1 MSTPTSAAKTNTA
14 WYLTSRPS
22 GLVDRRHFDV
32 RSTPLPPLGPGDVLV
47 RNIYLMVPAS
57 MRLWMNAGD
66 SYLPEQP
73 LDEVMRGITVGVVEK
88 SNAAHLPVGT
98 FVTGM
103 GGWQQYSVS
112 RAGAWAVIERHPD
125 IALTAYLGPLGLQ
138 GLTAYCGLT
147 DVGQPV
153 AGETL
158 VVTAAA
164 GSVGSLVCQIGKKL
178 GLRVVGIAGGPDK
191 CAWLREKCGVDGAID
206 YRGEDVAAR
215 LDALCPDGIDVAFEN
230 VGGPVLD
237 LILERI
243 NMHARIALCGLV
255 SSYHG
260 AEQTA
265 GRALMKLVNQ
275 RGLMRG
281 FIVTDYLGEAA
292 QVRDILTPWIL
303 DGTLVHREEF
313 SSGLDSAP
321 EAMNRVSRGENLG
334 LQFVRV

>member
-22 GLVDRRHFDV
+22 DLVDRRHFDV
-32 RSTPLPPLGPGDVLV
+32 RDAPLPQLRPGDVLV
-47 RNIYLMVPAS
+47 RNMYLMVPAS
-57 MRLWMNAGD
+57 MRLWMNKGD

-73 LDEVMRGITVGVVEK
+73 LDEVMRGITAGVVEK
-88 SNAAHLPVGT
+88 SNADHLPVGT

-103 GGWQQYSVS
+103 GGWQHYSVS
-112 RAGAWAVIERHPD
+112 RAAAWAVIERHPD
-125 IALTAYLGPLGLQ
+125 IALTAYLGPLGVQ

-191 CAWLREKCGVDGAID
+191 CAWLRETCGVDGAID

-215 LDALCPDGIDVAFEN
+215 LDALCPDGIDVVFEN

-243 NMHARIALCGLV
+243 NLHARIALCGLV

-265 GRALMKLVNQ
+265 GRALMSLVNQ

-281 FIVTDYLGEAA
+281 FIVTDYLAQAA
-292 QVRDILTPWIL
+292 EVRDILTPWVL
-303 DGTLVHREEF
+303 DGSLVHREEF
-313 SSGLDSAP
+313 SSGLQSAP
-321 EAMNRVSRGENLG
+321 SAMNRLARGENLG
-334 LQFVRV
+334 LQFVRI